1 MGFAE
6 VMADIKNKPWYKEVD
21 FDPSKMTDK
30 EIAQLRFGNLTEE
43 QEKLVEKELKKRG
56 YY

>member
-21 FDPSKMTDK
+21 FNPSKMTDK
-30 EIAQLRFGNLTEE
+30 EIAQLRFGDLTEE
-43 QEKLVEKELKKRG
+43 QEELVEKELKKRG
-56 YY
+56 Y